1 LISANYENLLTD
13 FGNYDIL
20 SSPRIHSHS
29 TVYGNGEP
37 WELDERMIP
46 FERRQR
52 IVSLLREQPGVKVT
66 ELARQLGVSEGTIR
80 NDLNTLE
87 DKGELTRV
95 RGGAIIPQDRPIISP
110 AFAARLRV
118 NAKSK
123 QCIARNAAAMVESGD
138 SILLDASTTVFA
150 MVPYLANCRNLTVV
164 TNCIEAGV
172 ALARNASHAVILVGG
187 TIRSHG
193 ASVVGPLGER
203 ILDDLHVKFAFVS
216 CSGFSPEAGL
226 TEVDIQEVQLKKRMI
241 RSAERVIALIDST
254 KFGKVDLTSFA
265 SLEQVSHIFTD
276 GGLDPHFM
284 AQLRQ
289 SRVSLTVC
297 NDVTAWSSAPTRE
310 AASRMPVG
318 EPALLAIHSQQ
329 ASVGGEDPS
338 TDSPV
343 SKENP
348 NLRA

>member
-1 LISANYENLLTD
+1 
-13 FGNYDIL
+13 
-20 SSPRIHSHS
+20 
-29 TVYGNGEP
+29 
-37 WELDERMIP
+37 MIP

-66 ELARQLGVSEGTIR
+66 ELASQLGVSEGTIR

-87 DKGELTRV
+87 DRGELTRV
-95 RGGAIIPQDRPIISP
+95 RGGAVVPQDRPIISP

-118 NAKSK
+118 NARAK
-123 QCIARNAAAMVESGD
+123 QCIARNAAAMVGDGD

-150 MVPYLANCRNLTVV
+150 MVPYLSNCRNLTVV

-172 ALARNASHAVILVGG
+172 ALASNASHSVILVGG
-187 TIRSHG
+187 TIRPNG

-241 RSAERVIALIDST
+241 RSAERVVALIDST

-265 SLEQVSHIFTD
+265 GIEQVSHIITD
-276 GGLDPHFM
+276 SSLAPRF
-284 AQLRQ
+284 AEQLRHAEA
-289 SRVSLTVC
+289 VFTVC
-297 NDVTAWSSAPTRE
+297 DDVTAWSFAPSDE
-310 AASRMPVG
+310 IASRTPGG
-318 EPALLAIHSQQ
+318 EPVQTAVHRRQ
-329 ASVGGEDPS
+329 ASFGGEEPKARS
-338 TDSPV
+338 QKV
-343 SKENP
+343 Q
-348 NLRA
+348 

>member
-1 LISANYENLLTD
+1 
-13 FGNYDIL
+13 
-20 SSPRIHSHS
+20 
-29 TVYGNGEP
+29 V
-37 WELDERMIP
+37 ELDERMIP

-52 IVSLLREQPGVKVT
+52 IVSLLREQPGLKVT
-66 ELARQLGVSEGTIR
+66 ELASQLGVSEGTIR
-80 NDLNTLE
+80 SDLNALE

-118 NAKSK
+118 NARSK
-123 QCIARNAAAMVESGD
+123 QWIARNAAAMVKDGD

-150 MVPYLANCRNLTVV
+150 MVPYLANCRHLTVV
-164 TNCIEAGV
+164 TNCIEAGL

-187 TIRSHG
+187 TIRPHG

-241 RSAERVIALIDST
+241 RSAERVIALIDSS

-265 SLEQVSHIFTD
+265 SLEQVSHVFTD
-276 GGLDPHFM
+276 SGLAPHFA

-289 SRVSLTVC
+289 AGASLTIC
-297 NDVTAWSSAPTRE
+297 DDVTAWSSAPTGE
-310 AASRMPVG
+310 APFGMPGG
-318 EPALLAIHSQQ
+318 ESALFAVHNRQ
-329 ASVGGEDPS
+329 ASIGG
-338 TDSPV
+338 
-343 SKENP
+343 ENP
-348 NLRA
+348 NMGLPVTRENQISEPTGTVEET